1 MTLSLCTIT
10 QPTIGFGLTLPIPRL
25 ASSRHLC
32 IQISSVMVDK
42 SKVYCSISL
51 LLVMNLK
58 ELLVQYK
65 EELSGIY
72 EEQEIT
78 AIFNLLVEH
87 VSGFNNRHLAL
98 KGISTSMQ
106 DDFAMWGYLGE
117 LKTGKPVQYVIGE
130 TWFYGLQ
137 FKVNPSVL
145 IPRPETEELVEW
157 VIESCAVKS
166 SKGTAA
172 SKDGLSIIDIGTG
185 SGCISV
191 TLASKIS
198 GASLTGMDVSSEALE
213 TAKINALLNS
223 VGVTFV
229 LGDILDSNAMASLD
243 AKYDVIVSN
252 PPYIT
257 PEEKEQ
263 MHQNVLDHEPHLALF
278 VAKERPLI
286 FYEAIADF
294 GLRYLNSGG
303 LLFFEINEHL
313 GEETIQMLEDKSFI
327 NTVLRKDMQGKD
339 RMIRCSLETQVRA
352 GA

>member
-1 MTLSLCTIT
+1 
-10 QPTIGFGLTLPIPRL
+10 
-25 ASSRHLC
+25 
-32 IQISSVMVDK
+32 MVSK

-58 ELLVQYK
+58 ELLVQFK

-72 EEQEIT
+72 EVQEIA
-78 AIFNLLVEH
+78 AIFDLLVEH

-98 KGISTSMQ
+98 KGISTSLQ
-106 DDFAMWGYLGE
+106 DEFAMWGYLGE

-137 FKVNPSVL
+137 FKVDPAVL

-157 VIESCAVKS
+157 VIESCMVRSEGGLVS
-166 SKGTAA
+166 SK
-172 SKDGLSIIDIGTG
+172 DDLSIIDIGTG
-185 SGCISV
+185 SGCIAV
-191 TLASKIS
+191 TLANKIS
-198 GASLTGMDVSSEALE
+198 GSRVTGLDVSSEALE
-213 TAKINALLNS
+213 TAKMNALLNS

-229 LGDILDSNAMASLD
+229 QGDILDSNATVKLD
-243 AKYDVIVSN
+243 GKYDVIVSN

-263 MHQNVLDHEPHLALF
+263 MHQNVLDNEPHLALF
-278 VAKERPLI
+278 VAKERPLV

-294 GLRYLNSGG
+294 ALTHLTLGG

-313 GEETIQMLEDKSFI
+313 GKETMQMLNDKSFI
-327 NTVLRKDMQGKD
+327 NIALKKDMQGKD
-339 RMIRCSLETQVRA
+339 RMIRCSL

>member
-1 MTLSLCTIT
+1 
-10 QPTIGFGLTLPIPRL
+10 
-25 ASSRHLC
+25 
-32 IQISSVMVDK
+32 MVGK

-58 ELLVQYK
+58 ELLAQFK

-72 EEQEIT
+72 EPQEIT
-78 AIFNLLVEH
+78 AIFDLLVEH

-98 KGISTSMQ
+98 KGISTSLQ
-106 DDFAMWGYLGE
+106 DEFAMWGYLGE

-130 TWFYGLQ
+130 TWFYGLK
-137 FKVNPSVL
+137 FKVNPAVL

-157 VIESCAVKS
+157 VIENCQ
-166 SKGTAA
+166 A
-172 SKDGLSIIDIGTG
+172 STSENPTYTKNDLSIIDIGTG
-185 SGCISV
+185 SGCIAV
-191 TLASKIS
+191 TLANKILESKV
-198 GASLTGMDVSSEALE
+198 TGLDVSSEALE

-229 LGDILDSNAMASLD
+229 QGDILDSKAMASLD
-243 AKYDVIVSN
+243 ASYDVIVSN

-278 VAKERPLI
+278 VAKERPLV

-294 GLRYLNSGG
+294 ALTHLALGG

-313 GEETIQMLEDKSFI
+313 GKETIQMLHDKSFI
-327 NTVLRKDMQGKD
+327 NIVLRKDMQGKD
-339 RMIRCSLETQVRA
+339 RMIKCSL

>member
-1 MTLSLCTIT
+1 M
-10 QPTIGFGLTLPIPRL
+10 
-25 ASSRHLC
+25 
-32 IQISSVMVDK
+32 
-42 SKVYCSISL
+42 
-51 LLVMNLK
+51 
-58 ELLVQYK
+58 
-65 EELSGIY
+65 
-72 EEQEIT
+72 
-78 AIFNLLVEH
+78 
-87 VSGFNNRHLAL
+87 
-98 KGISTSMQ
+98 
-106 DDFAMWGYLGE
+106 
-117 LKTGKPVQYVIGE
+117 
-130 TWFYGLQ
+130 
-137 FKVNPSVL
+137 
-145 IPRPETEELVEW
+145 
-157 VIESCAVKS
+157 
-166 SKGTAA
+166 
-172 SKDGLSIIDIGTG
+172 
-185 SGCISV
+185 
-191 TLASKIS
+191 
-198 GASLTGMDVSSEALE
+198 TGMDVSSEALE

-327 NTVLRKDMQGKD
+327 NIVLRKDMQGKD